1 MAILPRQLYNPS
13 FTQSAMALLL
23 NSWSRRHRSRRAV
36 LYVWGNDVV
45 AQTKVL
51 LGKMPP
57 LVRLFLK
64 HLLEDENMDIVAED
78 QSELDLLLAA
88 RQCEGNVVIIVPSR
102 DKRMSAIRDNC
113 ERLLNVNPNLRIL
126 VLLATDGNMIL
137 YSRTTTATK
146 VPDPSV
152 DNLLRALREQHD
164 E

>member
-1 MAILPRQLYNPS
+1 
-13 FTQSAMALLL
+13 
-23 NSWSRRHRSRRAV
+23 
-36 LYVWGNDVV
+36 V

-64 HLLEDENMDIVAED
+64 YLLQDESMDIVAED
-78 QSELDLLLAA
+78 QSDLDLLLAA
-88 RQCEGNVVIIVPSR
+88 SQSEGNVVIIVPSR
-102 DKRMSAIRDNC
+102 DKRMSTIRENC

-126 VLLATDGNMIL
+126 VLLAADGTMIN

-152 DNLLRALREQHD
+152 DNLLRVLREQH
-164 E
+164 EE